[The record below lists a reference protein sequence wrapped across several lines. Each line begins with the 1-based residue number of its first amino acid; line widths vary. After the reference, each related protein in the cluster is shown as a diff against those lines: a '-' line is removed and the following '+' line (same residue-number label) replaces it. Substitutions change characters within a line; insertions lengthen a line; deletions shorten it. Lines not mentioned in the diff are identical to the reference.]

1 MVVTFL
7 VVLDNLTSSVN
18 VARNIPA
25 NLNIKYMQYI
35 EKPKKLSLDWIIQV
49 CFGWDMLL
57 INPRL
62 PLSIS
67 FHCSF
72 LQNAF
77 CLLAI

>member
-35 EKPKKLSLDWIIQV
+35 EKPKKL
-49 CFGWDMLL
+49 
-57 INPRL
+57 
-62 PLSIS
+62 
-67 FHCSF
+67 
-72 LQNAF
+72 
-77 CLLAI
+77 